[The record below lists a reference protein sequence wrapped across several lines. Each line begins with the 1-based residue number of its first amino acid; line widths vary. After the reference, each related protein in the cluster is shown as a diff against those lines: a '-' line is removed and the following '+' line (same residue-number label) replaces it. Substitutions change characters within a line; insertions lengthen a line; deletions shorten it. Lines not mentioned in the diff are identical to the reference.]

1 MYRLGSLDGL
11 IIYDKGIEVDPKKI
25 ETIKNL

>member
-1 MYRLGSLDGL
+1 MYRLGSLDSL